1 MTFPTPSMILY
12 VGSFLPS
19 AETALKKWGMGVIGD
34 WDVGNRSW
42 LSGKETGTVVE
53 KPLQNMREREKR
65 ERLRKVRIIWKVN
78 SEESEQDESLQYLL
92 ARRIG
97 PGRCCTCG
105 ARRLK
110 ETRTDDPAR
119 TSITMVTFVTSIKAN
134 FKLIGFVLR
143 SAIRFGSDRYPA
155 LWFSVSAK
163 VHMVHLYSLTVSP
176 IQSKG

>member
-1 MTFPTPSMILY
+1 MILY

-65 ERLRKVRIIWKVN
+65 ERLQKDRIIWKVN
-78 SEESEQDESLQYLL
+78 SEESEQDEGLQYTP
-92 ARRIG
+92 R
-97 PGRCCTCG
+97 PTDWRCCTCG

-110 ETRTDDPAR
+110 ETRTDDPVR
-119 TSITMVTFVTSIKAN
+119 TSIAMVTFVTSIKAN
-134 FKLIGFVLR
+134 LKLIGFVLR
-143 SAIRFGSDRYPA
+143 SAIRFGG
-155 LWFSVSAK
+155 SVSGFVGLVLVPK
-163 VHMVHLYSLTVSP
+163 VGAYGSSLFTHGLSHP
-176 IQSKG
+176 L